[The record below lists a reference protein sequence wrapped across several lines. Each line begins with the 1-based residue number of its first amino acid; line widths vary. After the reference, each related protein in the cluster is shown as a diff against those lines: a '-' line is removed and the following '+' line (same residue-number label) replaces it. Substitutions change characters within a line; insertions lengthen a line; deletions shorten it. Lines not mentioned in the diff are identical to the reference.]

1 MAALVMLGI
10 HVMQLATFALPSG
23 QFRNFHLGFAI
34 VIGFLA
40 LIEQSG
46 AEQRL
51 RRIAFWALTAL
62 TVALM
67 AYIHVEYEALTQVR
81 SFLPSGPDIVVAIL
95 LLMTA
100 LILSGFQW
108 GWTIPALAVIG
119 IAYGLWGYLMPG
131 DIFFHG
137 GIAPKRLLGY
147 TSIPYFQGLLGSLT
161 SLSAGTIFMFM
172 LFGGVLKATGAIDF
186 IVQLGFTVGR
196 RSRAGPALVA
206 VVSSGLMGT

>member
-1 MAALVMLGI
+1 MTQSHQKHRRFADIAGAADTRSRRATGLLLVAALVMLGI

-81 SFLPSGPDIVVAIL
+81 SFLPSGP
-95 LLMTA
+95 
-100 LILSGFQW
+100 
-108 GWTIPALAVIG
+108 
-119 IAYGLWGYLMPG
+119 
-131 DIFFHG
+131 
-137 GIAPKRLLGY
+137 
-147 TSIPYFQGLLGSLT
+147 
-161 SLSAGTIFMFM
+161 
-172 LFGGVLKATGAIDF
+172 
-186 IVQLGFTVGR
+186 
-196 RSRAGPALVA
+196 
-206 VVSSGLMGT
+206 